1 MTISKI
7 YRNHLRPSLRALI
20 RGVEPPRRSYPSISS
35 EELSELKA
43 IFPADKFFIFGHAR
57 SGTTLLARLIRLHQ
71 SVHCNWQ
78 AHFFTRPPLVTSLVS
93 DPEVARWLSRRN
105 NRWNRGRD
113 LSPVVLRGIC
123 DTIMERE
130 ARRVGKRIVGD
141 KSPNTLYDGEA
152 VRMMSA
158 IYPDASLIVIVR
170 DGRDTILSHIIQ
182 EFIDHPERLNRAQKK
197 IKDDFERQPERFY
210 NRTQSLFTPQDLSRR
225 AEAWAKNVLET
236 QQQGEESFGDRF
248 VQVRYEDLLLSPD
261 EVLPELWAFLGAGE
275 PTRGVKGQ
283 IRAEIESNPDAPRQL
298 EILPALAGLRRKGG
312 PGLWQELFTARDRAI
327 FKSSA
332 GETLVRL
339 DYEDDRDW

>member
-7 YRNHLRPSLRALI
+7 YRNHVRPSLRTLI
-20 RGVEPPRRSYPSISS
+20 RGVDLPHTSFPPISA

-43 IFPADKFFIFGHAR
+43 IFPTDKFFIFGHGR

-78 AHFFTRPPLVTSLVS
+78 AHFFTRPPLVTNLVS

-130 ARRVGKRIVGD
+130 ARRVGKRIIGD

-152 VRMMSA
+152 VRMMNA
-158 IYPDASLIVIVR
+158 IYPDAKLIVIIR
-170 DGRDTILSHIIQ
+170 DGRDTILSHLIQ
-182 EFIDHPERLNRAQKK
+182 EFIDHPERLTRAQNK
-197 IKDDFERQPERFY
+197 IKKDFERQPERFY
-210 NRTQSLFTPQDLSRR
+210 DRSHSLFTPQDLSRR
-225 AEAWAKNVLET
+225 AKAWAKNVLET
-236 QQQGEESFGDRF
+236 QNEGKESLGAQFT
-248 VQVRYEDLLLSPD
+248 QIKYEDLLVRPN
-261 EVLPELWAFLGAGE
+261 EVLQELWFFLEAGE
-275 PTRGVKGQ
+275 PSKGTIGSIQ
-283 IRAEIESNPDAPRQL
+283 AEIGSNPDAPRQL
-298 EILPALAGLRRKGG
+298 EKLPSLAGLRRKGG
-312 PGLWQELFTARDRAI
+312 PGLWQELFTDKDREI

-332 GETLVRL
+332 GEVLIRL
-339 DYEDDRDW
+339 GYENDMDW